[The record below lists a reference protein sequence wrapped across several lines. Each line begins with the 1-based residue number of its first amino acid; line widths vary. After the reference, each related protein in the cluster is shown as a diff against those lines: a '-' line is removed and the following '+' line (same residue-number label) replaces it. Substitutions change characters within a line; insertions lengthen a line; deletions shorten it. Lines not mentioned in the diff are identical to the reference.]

1 MAKLTDEKTIEL
13 KANFPG
19 GLQLVRAPMGD
30 FVFKKPSR
38 AAFDKWRDGLANV
51 DNARSTLAREL
62 AQSCLVFP
70 GYDEYLTQIDDMPGL
85 STGAFLEACTE
96 GTGFTDKLEVKK
108 L

>member
-19 GLQLVRAPMGD
+19 GLHLVQAPMGD
-30 FVFKKPSR
+30 FVFKKPAR
-38 AAFDKWRDGLANV
+38 AAFDKWRDGLSDVSAS
-51 DNARSTLAREL
+51 RSALAREL

-70 GYDEYLTQIDDMPGL
+70 DYGEYLTQIDDQPGL
-85 STGAFLEACTE
+85 TTGEFLDACT
-96 GTGFTDKLEVKK
+96 TGVGMIEKFEVKK

>member
-1 MAKLTDEKTIEL
+1 MAKLTAEKIAEL
-13 KANFPG
+13 KAAYPG
-19 GLQLVRAPMGD
+19 ALQHVAAPMGD
-30 FVFKKPSR
+30 FVFKKAPR

-51 DNARSTLAREL
+51 DNPRSTLAREL

-70 GYDEYLTQIDDMPGL
+70 DYGEYLTQLDDMPGL

-96 GTGFTDKLEVKK
+96 GSGFTDKIEVKK